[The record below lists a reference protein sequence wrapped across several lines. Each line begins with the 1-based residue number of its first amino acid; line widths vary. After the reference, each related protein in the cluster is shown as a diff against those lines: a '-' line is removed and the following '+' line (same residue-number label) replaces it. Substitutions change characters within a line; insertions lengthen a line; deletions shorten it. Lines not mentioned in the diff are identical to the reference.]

1 MIGALLT
8 LAFYVGSL
16 LVIAV
21 IGCWLTDIVIF
32 PPHKED
38 DA

>member
-21 IGCWLTDIVIF
+21 IGCWFTDSYIF
-32 PPHKED
+32 PPDKED